1 MRYITSVEQIGY
13 DREVEAEA
21 QRSREQLLE
30 AQRSIERLLERE
42 RLMEAQRSM
51 EREQSLILRL
61 LKRKVGPINDRSLTE
76 INTLSIEQLESLG
89 EALLDFGSIDE
100 LTSWLETQ
108 G

>member
-13 DREVEAEA
+13 DRGVEAEA

-61 LKRKVGPINDRSLTE
+61 LTRKVGPINDRSLTE